1 MLCCSL
7 PTFWH
12 YLISKEKHALGLC
25 MSRFLCF
32 TSPKNDSWF
41 HITCLFDLRLLPC
54 SYLALVSTNDLW
66 DLYPALLANKS
77 KASHLLK
84 YCIAI
89 VFQVNW
95 DSPRHCKSF
104 YRGSQVWQIAGNNRS
119 FIFGSMT
126 VQIHSQMLK
135 KNPLHLDSVITFLW
149 KSDWDIVCAALQMFR
164 GMIWIYNIFTWHRGN
179 SWWDAVTQWHF

>member
-1 MLCCSL
+1 MALSKTNTAIMLCCSL

-135 KNPLHLDSVITFLW
+135 KKKSFTFRFCNNIPLKVRLRYSLCSLADV
-149 KSDWDIVCAALQMFR
+149 
-164 GMIWIYNIFTWHRGN
+164 
-179 SWWDAVTQWHF
+179 